1 MSNRKPII
9 SARRTEN
16 LEAMLQKLWTLRP
29 EYREKQAFTIA
40 AGVGA
45 LIREIERIN
54 QPAGSTVI
62 PLADS
67 SPEEANS
74 SIGKTEEENEIEE
87 KPDPLLEAKK
97 AMVAADKMWG

>member
-1 MSNRKPII
+1 MSNRRPII

-40 AGVGA
+40 AGIGA
-45 LIREIERIN
+45 LIREIERTDG
-54 QPAGSTVI
+54 QASSTVA
-62 PLADS
+62 PVVES
-67 SPEEANS
+67 STVE
-74 SIGKTEEENEIEE
+74 TEEENEVEE

>member
-45 LIREIERIN
+45 LIREIERIDR
-54 QPAGSTVI
+54 QAGSTVI
-62 PLADS
+62 PVAES
-67 SPEEANS
+67 STVE
-74 SIGKTEEENEIEE
+74 TEEENEVEE